1 MSSVKKMILV
11 DPDQWRSSQLND
23 TISPPPQRSILPDP
37 IGSSIS
43 SLDRTMQNILINN
56 GGEDDHTKAQL
67 YSQAFQRYLTLAD
80 KYRNKPLGKFEI
92 IEPKQTTEINPTAE
106 SVEADTN
113 RADMVKRILQS
124 TLPPTLR
131 SKGLNLLDHLTGLP
145 GVSWDSKQQLV
156 VDDKTINQSN
166 IVDIVNDLVRDRKT
180 YTSPPKGWNELADVL
195 TKTNVPKALINNSIR
210 RQSLT
215 QQRLSRIDQPSKR
228 KSTESYKVPKNQSL
242 LKPWLEKS

>member
-1 MSSVKKMILV
+1 MILV
-11 DPDQWRSSQLND
+11 DPEQWQSAQLNNVVP
-23 TISPPPQRSILPDP
+23 SPSQRTILPDP
-37 IGSSIS
+37 ISASIS
-43 SLDRTMQNILINN
+43 SLDQTMQNILTNN
-56 GGEDDHTKAQL
+56 EHDDDYTKAQL
-67 YSQAFQRYLTLAD
+67 YSQALQRYLTLAD

-92 IEPKQTTEINPTAE
+92 VEPKQTTDRDTPSSTSE
-106 SVEADTN
+106 SVETDKHSAV
-113 RADMVKRILQS
+113 RVKRILQS

-131 SKGLNLLDHLTGLP
+131 SKGLSLLDHLTTLP

-156 VDDKTINQSN
+156 VDDKTITQSN

-215 QQRLSRIDQPSKR
+215 QNRLSRIDQTSKR
-228 KSTESYKVPKNQSL
+228 KSTDSYKVPQNQSL
-242 LKPWLEKS
+242 LKSWLEKR